1 MGSIEV
7 ALKVPLQS
15 NSVSRTLVSNYAA
28 EFNKGHFGDYICG
41 HIVAVELHNSAFLLV
56 VR

>member
-1 MGSIEV
+1 MQSLV
-7 ALKVPLQS
+7 PLVVPLQS

-28 EFNKGHFGDYICG
+28 EFNKGHFVEYICG
-41 HIVAVELHNSAFLLV
+41 HIVAVEPHKSAFLLV